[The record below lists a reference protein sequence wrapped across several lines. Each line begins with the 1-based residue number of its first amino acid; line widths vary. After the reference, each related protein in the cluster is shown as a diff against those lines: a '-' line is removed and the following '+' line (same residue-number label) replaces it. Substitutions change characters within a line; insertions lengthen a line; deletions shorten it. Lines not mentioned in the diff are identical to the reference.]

1 MKGWGRE
8 GANLLQ
14 DPNDSRLRFVEN
26 QVINLVVPMHER
38 HPVSRLLAPVGKVP
52 DQLAHA
58 RQGAH
63 GLARLGVAGGGLR
76 LADGGPGL

>member
-1 MKGWGRE
+1 
-8 GANLLQ
+8 
-14 DPNDSRLRFVEN
+14 
-26 QVINLVVPMHER
+26 MHER